1 MCIPNQDIMRTNV
14 EIDENKIE
22 KIRDF
27 DQNLKTKKEIIDFA
41 LSELINQ
48 MRRQRLLESRG
59 KGGWDDDL
67 EKMRTYDVP
76 TF

>member
-1 MCIPNQDIMRTNV
+1 MRTNV
-14 EIDENKIE
+14 EIDESKIE

-48 MRRQRLLESRG
+48 MRRRRLLDSKG
-59 KGGWDDDL
+59 KGCWDDDL

-76 TF
+76 SF